1 MIRILLVLILG
12 GASAMQTTHAADV
25 LERFAA
31 KSFTDSTGTKLLYRQ
46 LAPKNYDAKQR
57 YPLVIF
63 LHGAGERGDDNR
75 IQLKHGMANYAADDL
90 QAKFPAFVIA
100 PQCPAN
106 QKWVDVDWSGEK
118 HNQPAKASPSMHA
131 TRELIDALQKEI
143 SIDPDRIYITGLS
156 MGGYGTWDALQ
167 RYPELFAAGAPICGG
182 GDPSLAERI
191 KHMPI
196 WVFHGEQDTVVKP
209 IRSRS
214 MVAALEAAGAKP
226 KYTEYPQVGHDSW
239 TATYANPEFHTWLF
253 SQKRSQK

>member
-1 MIRILLVLILG
+1 MILLWG
-12 GASAMQTTHAADV
+12 GASAMQTSYAADV
-25 LERFAA
+25 GESFAA
-31 KSFTDSTGTKLLYRQ
+31 RSFTDSTGTRLLYRQ
-46 LAPKNYDAKQR
+46 LQPKDYDAKQR

-90 QAKFPAFVIA
+90 REKFPAFVIA

-118 HNQPAKASPSMHA
+118 HTQPPKASPSMHA
-131 TRELIDALQKEI
+131 TRELIDALQKEY
-143 SIDPDRIYITGLS
+143 SIDADRIYITGLS

-167 RYPELFAAGAPICGG
+167 RFPELFAAGAPICGG

-191 KHMPI
+191 KHIPI

-214 MVAALEAAGAKP
+214 MVEALEAAGAKP
-226 KYTEYPQVGHDSW
+226 KYTEYPKVGHDSW
-239 TATYANPEFHTWLF
+239 TATYANPEFHAWLF